1 MFCAHQNYTTFPLPS
16 IYAYMYELQKL
27 FLQRKVVHKTRKIH
41 PNSYI
46 HKNTQSC
53 EYLATENIEKKMQ
66 RTNDITLY
74 RYVNLEGRMLLYTC
88 PLETPVIVS
97 YKTFF

>member
-53 EYLATENIEKKMQ
+53 EYLATEKDANKW
-66 RTNDITLY
+66 DIT
-74 RYVNLEGRMLLYTC
+74 YVNLQILMLLYTC
-88 PLETPVIVS
+88 LLETPVAVS